1 VLAANPSGPYIQ
13 VGPGSDP
20 CAALPVGLVFEWQL
34 ACP

>member
-1 VLAANPSGPYIQ
+1 VLAGDTFGPYIQ
-13 VGPGSDP
+13 VGPGSNA